1 MSINQKEVAKHLL
14 RLRDAEDSFMG
25 FVKLIKPE
33 FKLAYFQKE
42 LVKTLDRLERGTLQH
57 KDGTPVRN
65 LLITMPPRHAKST
78 FSTILFPAYYI
89 AKNPTRYILSCSYNA
104 MLAQDFGRQVRDIA
118 NQTEV
123 SQAFPDFRMSSDS
136 RAQDVWRSDAG
147 GAYFGVG
154 VGGTTTGRPA
164 NLLIIDDPV
173 KAREDAESAT
183 QRNKVWDFY
192 TAALSTRLQPDSKGV
207 LPSQIIILTRWHP
220 NDLAG
225 RLMQTADW
233 KENLWMHL
241 DYPAIKKKGGKK
253 ISRID
258 LPPDHPQ
265 YIEPGSGQLSKMSPA
280 KRFVKNEDEH
290 ALWPERFPLEEL
302 KRRER
307 LNPRD
312 FASLYQQQPYIE
324 GGNLIKSE
332 WWLHYPQDLN
342 PNNFQSLII
351 ACDTAFKKTEQADY
365 SVALVAGI
373 TSEGDIYLV
382 SLERGKWDYPE
393 LRHRLITLNSLWRGR
408 GLRALYIEDKASGQS
423 IIQDLRR
430 ESGIAVVPYKVVHD
444 KVSRVNAI
452 TPIIQGGRVFLP
464 ETASWLD
471 AFINECV
478 TFPSGQH
485 DDQVDALSIALD
497 VLSRQMV
504 TPEQLFGE
512 LGTTGESLNEQTNRQ
527 KDSLTARFG
536 KRIFTSWGESNF

>member
-1 MSINQKEVAKHLL
+1 MSVNKKDAAKHLL
-14 RLRDAEDSFMG
+14 RLRDAEDSFLG

-33 FKLAYFQKE
+33 FELADFQKE
-42 LVKTLDRLERGTLQH
+42 LVKTLDKLEKGTLTQ
-57 KDGTPVRN
+57 KDKTPVRN

-89 AKNPTRYILSCSYNA
+89 AKNPSRYILSCSYNA
-104 MLAQDFGRQVRDIA
+104 QLAQDFGRQVRDIA
-118 NQTEV
+118 SQTEIG
-123 SQAFPDFRMSSDS
+123 QAFPDFKMASDS
-136 RAQDVWRSDAG
+136 RAQDVWRSDSG

-154 VGGTTTGRPA
+154 IGGTTTGRPA
-164 NLLIIDDPV
+164 NLLIVDDPV

-192 TAALSTRLQPDSKGV
+192 TAALSTRLQPDANGQ

-225 RLMQTADW
+225 RLMQTQDW
-233 KENLWMHL
+233 QEGMWMHL
-241 DYPAIKKKGGKK
+241 DYPAIKTTGGLKV
-253 ISRID
+253 SRID
-258 LPPDHPQ
+258 LPPDHPK
-265 YIEPGSGQLSKMSPA
+265 YIKPGSGELSKMSPSQ
-280 KRFVKNEDEH
+280 RFVKEEVEH
-290 ALWPERFPLEEL
+290 ALWPERFPLSEL

-312 FASLYQQQPYIE
+312 FASLYQQKPYIE

-332 WWLHYPQDLN
+332 WWRYYPSDLN
-342 PNNFQSLII
+342 PNTFQSLII
-351 ACDTAFKKTEQADY
+351 AADTAFKKSEQADY
-365 SVALVAGI
+365 SVAIVAGI
-373 TSEGDIYLV
+373 TADGDIYIV
-382 SLERGKWDYPE
+382 NVERGKWDYPE

-444 KVSRVNAI
+444 KVSRVNGI

-464 ETASWLD
+464 ESAHWLD
-471 AFINECV
+471 TFIQECV
-478 TFPSGQH
+478 SFPSAQH
-485 DDQVDALSIALD
+485 DDQVDALTIALD

-504 TPEQLFGE
+504 TPEQLFGD
-512 LGTTGESLNEQTNRQ
+512 LNANGSLAEQTYRQ
-527 KDSLTARFG
+527 RDSLKARFG
-536 KRIFTSWGESNF
+536 NRIFSNWGE